1 MTDTQEV
8 LKTLSDE
15 LVRERKQDRLWR
27 NIRFFAVIGLG
38 AIFSFSSYQAMHK
51 NKGDTKAIGDY
62 VSLVRIEGEIGPNA
76 KASAEKLN
84 PLLERAFSD
93 KGSKGVVLIVNSPG
107 GTPVQSSL
115 IHDQIAR
122 LKKEHNKK
130 VVVVGEDML
139 TSGAYFIA
147 VAADKIF
154 VNPST
159 VAGSIG
165 VIAPSFGFDKAMD
178 KIGVE
183 RRVLTAGGSKN
194 RLDPFS
200 PVRAEDQE
208 KLSSVLTNLHQHFI
222 TAVKKGRTDLKG
234 DPDSLFSGDFWTGDE
249 AVKLGLA
256 DGLAGLPEVLEKEF
270 NVKDFREFSGPKGLM
285 ELFGASVKSELI
297 APLMNQ
303 KSGFYLLP
311 AYNP

>member
-1 MTDTQEV
+1 MADTPEI

-15 LVRERKQDRLWR
+15 LVRERRQDRLWR
-27 NIRFFAVIGLG
+27 NIRFFAVFGLG
-38 AIFSFSSYQAMHK
+38 AMLSLSSYQMVRQ
-51 NKGDTKAIGDY
+51 NKDNTKGLVDY

-84 PLLERAFSD
+84 PLLEKAFSD
-93 KGSKGVVLIVNSPG
+93 EKAKGVVLVVNSPG

-115 IHDQIAR
+115 IHDQIER
-122 LKKEHNKK
+122 LKKEHHKK

-139 TSGAYFIA
+139 TSGAYYIA

-165 VIAPSFGFDKAMD
+165 VIAPSFGFDKAME
-178 KIGVE
+178 KLGIE
-183 RRVLTAGGSKN
+183 RRVLTSGVSKN

-200 PVRAEDQE
+200 PMRTEDRE
-208 KLSSVLTNLHQHFI
+208 KLSGVLNNLHQHFI
-222 TAVKKGRTDLKG
+222 AAVKAGRKNLKG
-234 DPDSLFSGDFWTGDE
+234 DHDSLFSGDFWTGDE

-256 DGLAGLPEVLEKEF
+256 DGLAGLEEVLDKEF
-270 NVKDFREFSGPKGLM
+270 KVKDFREFSSPKGLV
-285 ELFGASVKSELI
+285 EVLGGSVKTEILS
-297 APLMNQ
+297 PLMAQQN
-303 KSGFYLLP
+303 GFYLLP
-311 AYNP
+311 STAP